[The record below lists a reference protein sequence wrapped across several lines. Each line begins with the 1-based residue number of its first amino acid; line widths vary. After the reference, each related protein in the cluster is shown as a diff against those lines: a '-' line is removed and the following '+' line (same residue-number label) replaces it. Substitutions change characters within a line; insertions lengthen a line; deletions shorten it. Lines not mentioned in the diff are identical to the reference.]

1 MQTEKLKTAS
11 LAALLLAVN
20 CYVVHDLFSVGFIN
34 QMASI
39 DGAHI
44 GVARY
49 LAEHWRDLGWF
60 PLWYG
65 GVPYQNTYPPLTR
78 ILTALAMKLS
88 GAAPVVAYHFVTAA
102 LYALG
107 PVTLFWL
114 AWRLSR
120 SRAFS
125 FGAAMFY
132 SLVSPSWLFG
142 PAISRDLGSLFNA
155 RRVQTLLQY
164 GDGPHI
170 ASLTLIP
177 LALVALDI
185 ALEKRR
191 PVFYVLAAL
200 GMVAVVLT
208 NWLGGVGLAVAVIAY
223 LLARP
228 RTSPRVWLAAVAI
241 GIYAYLIALPWIPP
255 STVAA
260 IGANSQVEGGAY
272 KIGGEHLRYLGLA
285 LIALAFLRSACE
297 RLKVSTIVRFAIFFT
312 LPLAAIVLCGMWL
325 DVSILPQPYRY
336 QLEAEM
342 GIALLAVFSLQ
353 PMAARMGRRE
363 KAIALA
369 GFLLFCWFQARHYR
383 HFTWYM
389 DRPIDIHGTFEYQA
403 AQWFDHNLKGQRVL
417 APGSVGFWLT
427 TFNDT
432 PQLGGGFDQG
442 LTNKRLLHV
451 SYQLYSGEASNAQ
464 EGEIGEL
471 WLKSF
476 GVQAVMVGGPHS
488 REVYKPFHNPNK
500 FAGRFKELW
509 RDGDDVIYEVP
520 SRAPS
525 LAHVMKREDLAPR
538 TPSGGLDVDPLRPY
552 VAALDNPAYPIAQFH
567 WLAPSRAAI
576 TANLERSQIVS
587 VQISYHPGWHARVN
601 GRACS
606 TYRDHLGLL
615 VVEPACDGPCTIELN
630 YDGGTEMWVARI
642 LSWIA
647 LLAGILWI
655 YRGARSTKSSTDST
669 RARPTAAS
677 SVE

>member
-1 MQTEKLKTAS
+1 VHTAKLKTAS
-11 LAALLLAVN
+11 LAAVLLAVN
-20 CYVVHDLFSVGFIN
+20 CYVVRDLFSVGFIN

-60 PLWYG
+60 QLWYA
-65 GVPYQNTYPPLTR
+65 GVPYQNTYPPLLR
-78 ILTALAMKLS
+78 ALVALAIKLS

-107 PVTLFWL
+107 PVTFFWM
-114 AWRLSR
+114 AWRISR

-132 SLVSPSWLFG
+132 SLVSPSALFG
-142 PAISRDLGSLFNA
+142 PAIFKDLGSALNG

-177 LALVALDI
+177 LAMVALDV

-208 NWLGGVGLAVAVIAY
+208 NWLGAVGLAVAVIAY

-228 RTSPRVWLAAVAI
+228 QTSPRVWLAAVAI
-241 GIYAYLIALPWIPP
+241 GIYAYLVALPWIPP
-255 STVAA
+255 STLAA
-260 IGANSQVEGGAY
+260 ISANSQVQGGAY
-272 KIGGEHLRYLGLA
+272 KIGAEHLRYLGLG
-285 LIALAFLRSACE
+285 LIALAFLHSICE
-297 RLKVSTIVRFAIFFT
+297 RLKVSAIVRFAIFFT
-312 LPLAAIVLCGMWL
+312 LPMAAIVLCSMWL

-342 GIALLAVFSLQ
+342 GIAILAVFSLQ
-353 PMAARMGRRE
+353 PLAARMGRRE

-383 HFTWYM
+383 HFTWWM
-389 DRPIDIHGTFEYQA
+389 DRPIDIRSTFEYQA

-432 PQLGGGFDQG
+432 PQLSGGFDQG
-442 LTNKRLLHV
+442 LTNRLLPAV
-451 SYQLYSGEASNAQ
+451 TYQLYTGEGSNGR
-464 EGEIGEL
+464 EDEIGEL
-471 WLKSF
+471 WLKVF

-488 REVYKPFHNPNK
+488 REVYRPFSNPHK
-500 FAGRFKELW
+500 FASRFRVLW
-509 RDGDDVIYEVP
+509 RDGDDVTYEVP
-520 SRAPS
+520 ARSRS

-538 TPSGGLDVDPLRPY
+538 MPAGGVDIAPLRPY
-552 VAALDNPAYPIAQFH
+552 VAALDNPAYPLADFR

-576 TANLERSQIVS
+576 TANLERSQILS

-601 GRACS
+601 GRACRV
-606 TYRDHLGLL
+606 YRDHLDLL
-615 VVEPACDGPCTIELN
+615 VIEPGCDGPCTVVLS
-630 YDGGTEMWVARI
+630 YDGGTEMWMARI

-647 LLAGILWI
+647 LLAGIVWI
-655 YRGARSTKSSTDST
+655 YRGARSTNSSTDST